1 MSGCLILALKHV
13 QILIKP
19 VHMSFEMFRL
29 GQLYT
34 MKKKRHMTQKKSKYW
49 KGRKREHTSYES
61 LDQAN
66 CIAFEI
72 I

>member
-1 MSGCLILALKHV
+1 
-13 QILIKP
+13 
-19 VHMSFEMFRL
+19 MSFEMFRL